1 MSTSIQLFSINGS
14 VKHLSGAAVLFE
26 KEIQKLV
33 EKNMQEFFGVTFLES
48 EYSTGPVHGGR
59 IDSLGID
66 DTNSPVIF
74 EYKRQLNENVIN
86 QGLFYLDWLLDHRA
100 EFELLIMKKFNNEH
114 AEKID
119 WNGAR
124 LICIANDFTRY
135 DEYAVRQINRNIQL
149 VRYIK
154 YDNQLLL
161 FELINATSNQTLLP
175 NKDEQDSKCK
185 AKQSGSRKTK
195 TACENLD
202 TATNE
207 IKELFSTLKEYALN
221 LGQDVTFK
229 VGLDQFVFKRFRNF
243 LCAEVHPRDSEIIFY
258 LKIDPTM
265 VSLETGFT
273 RDMRNIGH
281 WGTGDLEVR
290 IHNEEQLEKAK
301 PLILQSYEVS

>member
-1 MSTSIQLFSINGS
+1 MSSSIQLFAIDGL
-14 VKHLSGAAVLFE
+14 VKQLTGAAVLFE
-26 KEIQKLV
+26 KDLQHLV
-33 EKNMQEFFGVTFLES
+33 EKSMEEFFAVMFLES

-74 EYKRQLNENVIN
+74 ENKRQVNENVIN

-100 EFELLIMKKFNNEH
+100 EFELIVLKRLGKEK

-135 DEYAVRQINRNIQL
+135 DEHAVRQIQRNIQL

-154 YDNQLLL
+154 YDDRLLL
-161 FELINATSNQTLLP
+161 FELVNATTGQATLIQKAGQPKINGAPSPSNR
-175 NKDEQDSKCK
+175 K
-185 AKQSGSRKTK
+185 AK
-195 TACENLD
+195 TAKENLESSSK
-202 TATNE
+202 E
-207 IKELFSTLKEYALN
+207 IQNLYTVLRDYCLS
-221 LGQDVTFK
+221 LGQDITYK
-229 VGLDQFVFKRFRNF
+229 EGLDQFIFKRFRNF
-243 LCAEVHPRDSEIIFY
+243 VCAEVHPRDNEIIFY
-258 LKIDPTM
+258 VKVDPSM
-265 VSLETGFT
+265 VSIETGFT

-290 IHNEEQLEKAK
+290 IRNEDQFERAK
-301 PLILQSYEVS
+301 PLIIQSYEAS